1 MPHQEGAAFPTR
13 PRREHRSAS
22 YLLTR
27 AGSRRWPSRLIA
39 VLITV
44 GLATAVPATAQAA
57 APSDPAVAA
66 APRTVPPA
74 GLPHGA
80 TDVGSLDGAT
90 VLDLTVTLD
99 PRDPAGLDAF
109 VAGVTTPGSP
119 SYHHYLTPAEFG
131 TRFGAD
137 AATVA
142 RVADE
147 LRATGLRPGPP
158 DADMLS
164 IPVEATAAEAGTAFG
179 TRFARTRLADGRVG
193 HRHTTAAT
201 IPAGAAGIAGLDN
214 WPRSRHGGATTRD
227 AAASLS
233 TACPSGG
240 AVPGAWSAAQLAS
253 AYGLSSLAGV
263 NGGTGQTVALY
274 ELSDYADGDV
284 TAFQNCLGAHPSV
297 TRVKVDGGTS
307 DTSGAG
313 EVMLDADIVMGL
325 VPNAS
330 ILVYVAPNTASGAL
344 DEYRAIVNDN
354 RAQVISVSWGLCEA
368 DEGGSDARAENNL
381 FRQAAA
387 QGQTVFAASGDDG
400 SADCYAADGT
410 TGLAVDD
417 PASQPY
423 VTGVGGTSLTAVGP
437 RQESVWNSNGSG
449 GGGGVSQL
457 WSLPSYQNT
466 VHVPASS
473 PCGATGGCRQV
484 PDVAASADPYHGY
497 SVYCSVRS
505 ACGTG
510 GWLVFGGTSGAAPL
524 WAAATSLLNEKCG
537 PSQRIGFANPALYSA
552 AGALHD
558 VTSGNNDAIG
568 VNGGSYAAT
577 AGYDL
582 ATGLGTPDVAA
593 LASALCS
600 DSTSTTVTTT
610 PVATV
615 SPVTGSYGTVT
626 VGSSAAAATF
636 TVANTGTGPL
646 SVAAVAV
653 SGADAA
659 DFPVTGDTCTAVT
672 LPALGTCSVAV
683 AFRPSGAR
691 PEAASLTVTSNS
703 AAPLVPV
710 ALVGSGVNP
719 AVDPP
724 ITTGTPAGY
733 WMLTADGRVYPFG
746 DALSY
751 GDSAAALAPLMAGG
765 VRATKLEPTP
775 TGHGYWIVDSAGHVG
790 AFGDARD
797 LGGVP
802 AGQLRPAERVT
813 SLSSTPSGA
822 GYWLFTDQGRVFG
835 YGDAPFLGD
844 MSTTKLNGPILG
856 SIPSTSGHGYYLVG
870 SDGGIFAFGD
880 AAFRGSMGGT
890 HLNAPVESL
899 VPTTDDGGY
908 WLVAGDGGIF
918 AFGDATFHGSMG
930 GTHLNA
936 PVSGMVR
943 FGNGYLMVATDGG
956 IFDFSDRPFFGSLAG
971 TPLAQPVVTVGSL
984 DR

>member
-1 MPHQEGAAFPTR
+1 M
-13 PRREHRSAS
+13 
-22 YLLTR
+22 
-27 AGSRRWPSRLIA
+27 
-39 VLITV
+39 
-44 GLATAVPATAQAA
+44 
-57 APSDPAVAA
+57 AA

-80 TDVGSLDGAT
+80 TYDGSLDGAT

-99 PRDPAGLDAF
+99 PRDPAGLDTF

-119 SYHHYLTPAEFG
+119 SYHQYLTPAEFG
-131 TRFGAD
+131 ARFGAD

-142 RVADE
+142 RVSDE
-147 LRATGLRPGPP
+147 LRAAGLRPGRP

-164 IPVEATAAEAGTAFG
+164 IPVKATAAQAGTAFG
-179 TRFARTRLADGRVG
+179 TRFARIRLADGRIG
-193 HRHTTAAT
+193 HRHSIAAKV
-201 IPAGAAGIAGLDN
+201 PVGAAGIVGLDN
-214 WPRSRHGGATTRD
+214 WPRSRHGTATPQETT
-227 AAASLS
+227 ASLS

-284 TAFQNCLGAHPSV
+284 TTFQNCLGARPSV
-297 TRVKVDGGTS
+297 TRVTVDGGTS
-307 DTSGAG
+307 DNSGAG
-313 EVMLDADIVMGL
+313 EVMLDADIVMSL

-330 ILVYVAPNTASGAL
+330 ILVYVAPNSASGAL
-344 DEYRAIVNDN
+344 DEYRAIVNDD

-368 DEGGSDARAENNL
+368 YEGGSDAQAENNL
-381 FRQAAA
+381 FRQAAV

-400 SADCYAADGT
+400 SADCYAADRT

-423 VTGVGGTSLTAVGP
+423 VTGVGGTTLSAVGP
-437 RQESVWNSNGSG
+437 RQESVWNSHGSG

-457 WSLPSYQNT
+457 WSLPAYQNT
-466 VHVPASS
+466 VHVPATS

-497 SVYCSVRS
+497 SVYCSIRS

-510 GWLVFGGTSGAAPL
+510 GWMVFGGTSGAAPL

-537 PSQRIGFANPALYSA
+537 PSHRVGFANPALYSA

-558 VTSGNNDAIG
+558 VTSGNNDALG
-568 VNGGSYAAT
+568 VNGGTYAAS

-600 DSTSTTVTTT
+600 GSTSSTPVITT

-615 SPVTGSYGTVT
+615 APITGSFGAVT
-626 VGSSAAAATF
+626 VGSSAPAATF
-636 TVANTGTGPL
+636 TVANTGTGAL

-672 LPALGTCSVAV
+672 LPALGTCTVAV
-683 AFRPSGAR
+683 AFRPSAAR
-691 PEAASLTVTSNS
+691 PEAAGLIVTSNS
-703 AAPLVPV
+703 ASPLDAVP
-710 ALVGSGVNP
+710 LVGSGVNP
-719 AVDPP
+719 TVDPP
-724 ITTGTPAGY
+724 VTTAGTPAGY

-746 DALSY
+746 DAVSY
-751 GDSAAALAPLMAGG
+751 GDSAAALAPLMAVG

-797 LGGVP
+797 LSGVP
-802 AGQLRPAERVT
+802 AGQLRPAEWVT
-813 SLSSTPSGA
+813 SLSSTPGGK
-822 GYWLFTDQGRVFG
+822 GYWVFTDEGRVLG

-856 SIPSTSGHGYYLVG
+856 SIPTASGRGYYLVG

-880 AAFRGSMGGT
+880 ATFRGSMGGS
-890 HLNAPVESL
+890 HLNASVESL
-899 VPTTDDGGY
+899 VPTADDGGY

-918 AFGDATFHGSMG
+918 AFGDATFRGSMG
-930 GTHLNA
+930 GANLNA
-936 PVSGMVR
+936 PISGMVR
-943 FGNGYLMVATDGG
+943 FGNGYLMVASDGG

-971 TPLAQPVVTVGSL
+971 TPLAQPVVAVGSL
-984 DR
+984 DG